1 MAEKKST
8 IEDYD
13 YQYQPGFI
21 DDSITNQTTT
31 RSTTGRINE
40 YDTYVSR
47 NVKEDTLN
55 WNTVAKTITGQLN
68 AVAEDRVARKKN
80 IEDQTANAVSILEDI
95 DNYTEVN
102 ANNAV
107 IEMAQAVKENLLI
120 ANRLLKQG
128 VMKPVDYLKIV
139 EGAKSQMK
147 TWGVAAKNFEKDYVS
162 HLDRQKSDLAGADE
176 TFLAESYYAFG
187 NMKNV
192 KSFVSPSGK
201 AYLVRLDDKG
211 KMPDFNKEPGKF
223 LPVQSMNKRN
233 QFQSNEIDFNIPE
246 QVALQTD
253 KMGTFLRET
262 LGESVTFEDGVIRI
276 TREGLKE
283 LNENPELKAT
293 FKKYKQSVKDR
304 ILGSENGQSLANVL
318 VGSAGSEYKYATSKQ
333 DYIQKYGK
341 DADLTKMIIIDATN
355 IPPTYTFGEDDSQK
369 AAMTEAGE
377 KMIEEEIDMQ
387 IGSTYKED
395 VKESPRTDDQR
406 NPGGNTEADDA
417 AYVKELNTIMTGNL
431 VDAEAALKRRID
443 TKNQNIEFEDDKI
456 VSFEITD
463 DQIILRR
470 QKGDPLTID
479 RTGDSGLED
488 DLETDID
495 ESISTLSTL
504 DDIVSISDVLSPTD
518 LSKGSIEEIIEREK
532 IILGKRRKGGVGSKV
547 GKSEI
552 PAIGNNAKAP
562 NGLTILESI
571 AGGIGSKGTV
581 SATDSNEKIQG
592 VIEGII
598 SEHMPAELAK
608 EISSNPGLY
617 GPTTIEQVPNMDQ
630 MKVTIAGK
638 SIVFNTKRL
647 TSLAG
652 IANKITEVMNEARTV
667 ANKNRTNTKL
677 KKSNKNL
684 SFPEWKK
691 VPGNENKKS
700 TDWKK
705 ATGRN

>member
-1 MAEKKST
+1 
-8 IEDYD
+8 
-13 YQYQPGFI
+13 
-21 DDSITNQTTT
+21 
-31 RSTTGRINE
+31 
-40 YDTYVSR
+40 
-47 NVKEDTLN
+47 
-55 WNTVAKTITGQLN
+55 
-68 AVAEDRVARKKN
+68 
-80 IEDQTANAVSILEDI
+80 
-95 DNYTEVN
+95 
-102 ANNAV
+102 
-107 IEMAQAVKENLLI
+107 
-120 ANRLLKQG
+120 
-128 VMKPVDYLKIV
+128 
-139 EGAKSQMK
+139 
-147 TWGVAAKNFEKDYVS
+147 
-162 HLDRQKSDLAGADE
+162 
-176 TFLAESYYAFG
+176 
-187 NMKNV
+187 
-192 KSFVSPSGK
+192 
-201 AYLVRLDDKG
+201 
-211 KMPDFNKEPGKF
+211 
-223 LPVQSMNKRN
+223 
-233 QFQSNEIDFNIPE
+233 
-246 QVALQTD
+246 
-253 KMGTFLRET
+253 
-262 LGESVTFEDGVIRI
+262 
-276 TREGLKE
+276 
-283 LNENPELKAT
+283 
-293 FKKYKQSVKDR
+293 
-304 ILGSENGQSLANVL
+304 
-318 VGSAGSEYKYATSKQ
+318 
-333 DYIQKYGK
+333 
-341 DADLTKMIIIDATN
+341 
-355 IPPTYTFGEDDSQK
+355 
-369 AAMTEAGE
+369 
-377 KMIEEEIDMQ
+377 MIEEEIDMQ

-395 VKESPRTDDQR
+395 VKESPRTDDER
-406 NPGGNTEADDA
+406 SPGNTGKDDA
-417 AYVKELNTIMTGNL
+417 AYVRELNTIMTGNL

-443 TKNQNIEFEDDKI
+443 TKNKSEKYDDDKI

-504 DDIVSISDVLSPTD
+504 DDIVSISDVLSPKN

-571 AGGIGSKGTV
+571 DAGGIGSKGTV
-581 SATDSNEKIQG
+581 SGTDSNEKIQG

-667 ANKNRTNTKL
+667 VNKNRTNTKL